1 MKRKKNF
8 RLSILSFWLVLL
20 AGCDFNAIQ
29 EEKSSELES
38 PISEAPVLNSP
49 IPLVSPTQ
57 PDANTNKIV
66 QGYITGLTDKGFGL
80 KKQGV
85 WMQNNQKNLLAN
97 TQGNTPLPAAS
108 ITKVATSLVTL
119 KEFGPDHQF
128 LTKINYTGMIKN
140 GILKGNLV
148 IEGGQDPFFVWEDA
162 IALGNF
168 LNQQGLKKVQ
178 GNLIIVGKFYMN
190 YESDPQKSGILLK
203 EALNLENWSEE
214 VQKQYETLAPG
225 TPKPKVAIEG
235 SIQVQD
241 EPSEVKSFVNHYSF
255 PLAELLK
262 KMNLYSNNL
271 MADMLAN
278 TVGGGE
284 RVADKAAAIVG
295 VSSDEINLFNGS
307 GLSEQN
313 VMSPRL
319 ACGLFMAIQ
328 AILKP
333 YKMNVSDIFYISG
346 IDTGILTERKNLPPL
361 LILKSGTLDNVS
373 ALGGAIPTKN
383 KGIVW
388 FTIMNGGDNVSEF
401 RQQQEILLQ
410 KLLNEWGTV
419 ETLPAELTPNP
430 QRKNKMPRNE
440 IVKKL

>member
-1 MKRKKNF
+1 MKRKKMF
-8 RLSILSFWLVLL
+8 SLTILSFGLVLL
-20 AGCDFNAIQ
+20 VGCGFDAIQ
-29 EEKSSELES
+29 EEKSSQLES
-38 PISEAPVLNSP
+38 PIPEAPVNSP
-49 IPLVSPTQ
+49 IPLVSPTK
-57 PDANTNKIV
+57 PDANTNKII
-66 QGYITGLTDKGFGL
+66 QGYIKGLTDKGFAL

-85 WMQNNQKNLLAN
+85 WLQTNQKKLLAN

-108 ITKVATSLVTL
+108 LTKVATSLVAL
-119 KEFGPDHQF
+119 KELGPDYQF
-128 LTKINYTGMIKN
+128 LTKINYIGVIKN

-203 EALNLENWSEE
+203 EALNFENWSEE
-214 VQKQYETLAPG
+214 VQKQYQTLPPG
-225 TPKPKVAIEG
+225 LPKPQVEIEG
-235 SIQVQD
+235 SIQVQG
-241 EPSEVKSFVNHYSF
+241 EPSEVKPFVNHYSF
-255 PLAELLK
+255 PLAELVK

-271 MADMLAN
+271 MADMLADA
-278 TVGGGE
+278 VGGAE

-295 VSSDEINLFNGS
+295 ISSEEIKLFNGS

-313 VMSPRL
+313 VISPRV

-328 AILKP
+328 ETLKP
-333 YKMNVSDIFYISG
+333 YKMNISDVFYISG
-346 IDTGILTERKNLPPL
+346 IDPGILTERKNLPPL

-388 FTIMNGGDNVSEF
+388 FTIMNGGDNNLPEF
-401 RQQQEILLQ
+401 RKQQEMVLQ
-410 KLLNEWGTV
+410 TLLNEWGTV
-419 ETLPAELTPNP
+419 ETLPPELTPNP
-430 QRKNKMPRNE
+430 QRKTKMPRNE
-440 IVKKL
+440 LAKKS